1 MLIRNLNLFNNFWVM
16 VLPGALSVYNVIITR
31 TYFQSNI
38 PDSFLEAA
46 RLDGCTDVKFLTQVA
61 IPLSTPIIAVNFLFY
76 AVGHWNAF
84 FDAMLYLSDT
94 KMKPLQVVLRDI
106 LIESRISADFNFDSK
121 YAEAKQS
128 IAEILKYSTIVAS
141 TLPVMLMYPFVQKY
155 FIKGIMLGGLK
166 G

>member
-1 MLIRNLNLFNNFWVM
+1 
-16 VLPGALSVYNVIITR
+16 
-31 TYFQSNI
+31 
-38 PDSFLEAA
+38 
-46 RLDGCTDVKFLTQVA
+46 
-61 IPLSTPIIAVNFLFY
+61 
-76 AVGHWNAF
+76 
-84 FDAMLYLSDT
+84 MLYLSDT